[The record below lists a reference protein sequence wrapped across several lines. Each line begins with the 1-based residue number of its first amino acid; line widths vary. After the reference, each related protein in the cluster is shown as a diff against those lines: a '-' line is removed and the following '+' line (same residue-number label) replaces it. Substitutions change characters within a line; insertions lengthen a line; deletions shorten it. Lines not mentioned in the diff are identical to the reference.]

1 MEPGDIEA
9 EIRDFVIAN
18 FLFGKAGE
26 LTDQESLL
34 ENGVIDS
41 TGVLELVGFLQ
52 ERFGIHVEDDEIV
65 PANLDSIYNLADY
78 ISRKAG
84 VHA

>member
-1 MEPGDIEA
+1 MEPGDIES
-9 EIRDFVIAN
+9 EIRDFVITN
-18 FLFGKAGE
+18 FLFGKAGG

-52 ERFGIHVEDDEIV
+52 EQFGIHVEDDEIV
-65 PANLDSIYNLADY
+65 PANLDSIHNLVDY